1 MQLRNG
7 PLPELPIGRARRR
20 LLVRVAAISG
30 LAMVTGR
37 VVVRAQAQ
45 PRIVPVVA
53 RRFVYEP
60 DEITLKVNEPVVF
73 QLTTLDVVMGFSVP
87 DFAVRATIIPGKV
100 TAVAMTPTKVGDFTF
115 LCDVFCGS
123 GHENM
128 EGTLR
133 VVA

>member
-1 MQLRNG
+1 MPVTRRFLLR
-7 PLPELPIGRARRR
+7 A
-20 LLVRVAAISG
+20 VAAGG
-30 LAMVTGR
+30 LLAATGQF
-37 VVVRAQAQ
+37 VVRAQSK
-45 PRIVPVVA
+45 PRIIKVTA
-53 RRFVYEP
+53 RKFTYEP
-60 DEITLKVNEPVVF
+60 AELTLKLNQAVIF

-87 DFAVRATIIPGKV
+87 DFGARGTIIPGQM
-100 TAVAMTPTKVGDFTF
+100 AEVAMTPTRIGEFTF